1 MGLSLI
7 LTGSDP
13 DLADCDKPEWSGK
26 ARLQGAN
33 QLPEEMIMSKSIG
46 PKSENAREMNPREMT
61 RTVYRESANPHPYH
75 REEITRLL
83 RSADRDFH
91 EAMRMLDSIR
101 QSEAA
106 GRLHALSVELREL
119 ASETENGVN
128 VDGSDESMPGRYLQ

>member
-1 MGLSLI
+1 
-7 LTGSDP
+7 
-13 DLADCDKPEWSGK
+13 
-26 ARLQGAN
+26 
-33 QLPEEMIMSKSIG
+33 MIMSKPAG
-46 PKSENAREMNPREMT
+46 PKIENAREMNPREML
-61 RTVYRESANPHPYH
+61 RTMSRESTNPSPYP

-119 ASETENGVN
+119 AAETENDVA
-128 VDGSDESMPGRYLQ
+128 DDSSDESMPGHYLQ